1 MNSKADL
8 HLHTS
13 SSDGKL
19 TPRDLVDEAIKAKL
33 NIMAVTDH
41 DTIAGVEEALAYGNS
56 QGIKVIPG
64 IELSTYHNKESIHIL
79 GYIRGQGYKSINFN
93 SSLQELIDYRIKRG
107 LMIVENLNKYFNI
120 KLSYEKILEEAKGV
134 IARPHIAKAI
144 VEAGYE
150 YSWNYIFEN
159 IIGEKSPAY
168 VPKKNL
174 TIEEGIK
181 LLRSVNS
188 VVVLAHPVLIKKTP
202 IEELLKFPFDGLEAI
217 YYRNSKEDTEKYLEM
232 AKKHKKLITAGSDFH
247 GISENDRSH
256 GSVGCVSL
264 SGEHLDR
271 FIEFYNN

>member
-1 MNSKADL
+1 MNNKADL

-13 SSDGKL
+13 ASDGKL
-19 TPRDLVDEAIKAKL
+19 TPKEVVDEAIKANL

-41 DTIAGVEEALAYGNS
+41 DTIAGVEEAAAYGDS
-56 QGIKVIPG
+56 LGIEVIPG
-64 IELSTYHNKESIHIL
+64 IELSTYHNNESIHIL
-79 GYIRGQGYKSINFN
+79 GYIRDQGYKNTNFKN
-93 SSLQELIDYRIKRG
+93 TLQELIDYRIKRG
-107 LMIVENLNKYFNI
+107 QMIVENLNKYFNI

-150 YSWNYIFEN
+150 YSWDYIFEN

-181 LLRSVNS
+181 LLRSVNA

-217 YYRNSKEDTEKYLEM
+217 YYRNSKEDTERYLEL
-232 AKKHKKLITAGSDFH
+232 ATKHKKLITAGSDFH
-247 GISENDRSH
+247 GLSENDRSH

-264 SGEHLDR
+264 SGADLDR
-271 FIEFYNN
+271 FMEAYSS